1 MSENIKD
8 TQTAETNEVKSE
20 KQKKPTGKSKS
31 AEIEALKVELE
42 QKNQELEK
50 SKDMLL
56 RVSAEY
62 DNYRRRTSEEML
74 KKRGDAVADTAEKFL
89 AVLDNIDRALAA
101 QHDDDDV
108 VYQGLCMIA
117 KQFNETLSS
126 LGVEEIDTSIPFDP
140 NLHNAVMH
148 CEDEEKGEGE
158 IVEVFGKGYKL
169 GDRILRYSIVKVAN

>member
-1 MSENIKD
+1 MAEKENVK
-8 TQTAETNEVKSE
+8 ETEVKEEAKTE
-20 KQKKPTGKSKS
+20 KKKSKS
-31 AEIEALKVELE
+31 KAESEALKAELAKKDE
-42 QKNQELEK
+42 EIAKQ
-50 SKDMLL
+50 KDMLL

-89 AVLDNIDRALAA
+89 IVLDNIDRALASP
-101 QHDDDDV
+101 HDDGDV
-108 VYQGLCMIA
+108 IYQGLQMIA

-126 LGVEEIDTSIPFDP
+126 LGVEEIDTTIPFDP

-148 CEDEEKGEGE
+148 CEDEEKGDGE

>member
-1 MSENIKD
+1 MAENENVKE
-8 TQTAETNEVKSE
+8 AEVKNEVKTE
-20 KQKKPTGKSKS
+20 KKKSKGK
-31 AEIEALKVELE
+31 AELEALKAEIIKKDEELAAK
-42 QKNQELEK
+42 Q
-50 SKDMLL
+50 DMLL

-62 DNYRRRTSEEML
+62 DNYRRRTNEEML

-89 AVLDNIDRALAA
+89 SVLDNIDRALVSP
-101 QHDDDDV
+101 HSEDDV
-108 VYQGLCMIA
+108 IYQGLQMIA
-117 KQFNETLSS
+117 KQFNETLAS
-126 LGVEEIDTSIPFDP
+126 LGVEEIDTAIPFDP

>member
-1 MSENIKD
+1 MAEKENVK
-8 TQTAETNEVKSE
+8 ETEVKDEVKTE
-20 KQKKPTGKSKS
+20 KKKSKS
-31 AEIEALKVELE
+31 KAETEALKAELTKKDE
-42 QKNQELEK
+42 ELAK
-50 SKDMLL
+50 QKDMLL

-89 AVLDNIDRALAA
+89 AVLDNIDRALASP
-101 QHDDDDV
+101 HNDEDV
-108 VYQGLCMIA
+108 IYQGLQMIA
-117 KQFNETLSS
+117 KQFNETLAS

-148 CEDEEKGEGE
+148 CEDEEKGDGE